1 MYLLIIHISD
11 FSEKKTIALL
21 YKVER
26 KNQATISTILIHKI
40 LRLSILK
47 LPHTL
52 NWIIWLLIIYIAGLS

>member
-1 MYLLIIHISD
+1 MDLLIINISD

-52 NWIIWLLIIYIAGLS
+52 NWII